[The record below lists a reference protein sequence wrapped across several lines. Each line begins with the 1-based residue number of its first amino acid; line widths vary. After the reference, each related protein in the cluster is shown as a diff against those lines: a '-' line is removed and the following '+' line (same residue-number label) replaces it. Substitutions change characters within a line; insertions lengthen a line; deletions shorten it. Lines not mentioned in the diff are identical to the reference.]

1 MDRSQELAGQ
11 MWELQLGGN
20 RPGTRAARGHT
31 GMGWGCWAAGGAG
44 SPPAGSAAG
53 GTGRALQPLP
63 YHRVSLCNG
72 RALRLHHGR
81 ASCAVRSR
89 RRSLAEA
96 VSGRRKIP
104 ADSTPLPDWAGEPYS
119 GLTSFFLPSF
129 HSFFFPSLF
138 FFPLSFFWGA
148 MYLIKD

>member
-1 MDRSQELAGQ
+1 
-11 MWELQLGGN
+11 
-20 RPGTRAARGHT
+20 
-31 GMGWGCWAAGGAG
+31 MGAAAGGKQTRHKSSTRTHRHG
-44 SPPAGSAAG
+44 VGVLGCGRGRLTTCWLSGG